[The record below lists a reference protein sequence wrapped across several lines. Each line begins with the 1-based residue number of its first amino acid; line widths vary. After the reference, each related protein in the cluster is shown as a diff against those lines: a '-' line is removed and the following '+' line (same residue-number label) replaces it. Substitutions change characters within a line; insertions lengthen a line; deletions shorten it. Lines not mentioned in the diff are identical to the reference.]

1 MTASSKQPLS
11 NLQLQLLQLFAQDV
25 SEEDLKAIQRMIV
38 RYFAEKASDAA
49 DQDWEEKGYSVEH
62 FKGEHMRTPYKRQK
76 DE

>member
-25 SEEDLKAIQRMIV
+25 SEDDLKAIQRMIV

-49 DQDWEEKGYSVEH
+49 DQDWEEKGYSVEQ
-62 FKGEHMRTPYKRQK
+62 FKGAHMRTPQLYQK
-76 DE
+76 